1 MEKYHF
7 PKDKPEN
14 ETQEGIP
21 TGSHRAVNH
30 LIRTSAHEYNRPTGS
45 DLLLIPACSRR
56 EGNPWHQQKDV
67 CLTWIGIH
75 KDDGYTPLY
84 HLIT

>member
-21 TGSHRAVNH
+21 NGSHRAVNH
-30 LIRTSAHEYNRPTGS
+30 LFRTSAHEYNRPAGS

-56 EGNPWHQQKDV
+56 EGNPWHQQKETFV
-67 CLTWIGIH
+67 SLGLVYTKMMAIH
-75 KDDGYTPLY
+75 HST
-84 HLIT
+84 T